1 MQNNLL
7 EIIIFGAVWWLGLYL
22 VQRDLRNPIL
32 RWAGAGLA
40 TYALG
45 LALSGLSLA
54 AHAEGATSADII
66 ARAGWVCL
74 LLPAFCWT
82 ATLLYRL
89 PENFEPRPVLLTCW
103 KFGAAPLAGLY
114 FVASALTPMN
124 TATARPQDVWVY
136 TAAFILLFLPLLLA
150 SGLTIRFWWQERRRP
165 GLLVVALLFF
175 VLSLALFLM
184 PLDWLP
190 RFWTLLGL
198 ATDLLLLGLAIA
210 GLDAFE
216 QGETLLPDLIRSGVF
231 AGAAALLFG
240 GQVAFVWLL
249 VPNPNWTLA
258 ALLLTVVGTA
268 IGVQVFATRISNILD
283 KIALAEFPRLRQSR
297 QKLKATAD
305 ALPRQARAQNF
316 DPALLDE
323 TEFGKL
329 VRRALSNL
337 GDLPRLAAS
346 PLIYLPLIDVRL
358 QNRGVHASE
367 YDVLERATELKSVLT
382 ESIGKLKPRTGDWGT
397 SDEWR
402 YYNALYFPYIVGM
415 KPYSQRAMQ
424 EFGDKVNRAV
434 LDWFRVSVPER
445 TLYNWQN
452 AAAKLV
458 AHDLYTANL
467 ALVPDAPVPAL

>member
-22 VQRDLRNPIL
+22 VQRDVRNPIL
-32 RWAGAGLA
+32 RWAGLGLA

-54 AHAEGATSADII
+54 AHDSGVGNADFI

-82 ATLLYRL
+82 AALLHRL
-89 PENFEPRPVLLTCW
+89 PESFAARPVLLTFW
-103 KFGAAPLAGLY
+103 RFGAAPLAGLY

-124 TATARPQDVWVY
+124 TATARPQDAWVY
-136 TAAFILLFLPLLLA
+136 GAAFILLFLPLLLA
-150 SGLTIRFWWQERRRP
+150 AGLTGWLWGRERRRP
-165 GLLVVALLFF
+165 GLLLVALLFF
-175 VLSLALFLM
+175 VLSLALFLT

-240 GQVAFVWLL
+240 GQVALVWLF

-268 IGVQVFATRISNILD
+268 IGVQVFATRLSNILD

-297 QKLKATAD
+297 QELKEAAD
-305 ALPRQARAQNF
+305 ALPRQAHSQNF

-323 TEFGKL
+323 AEFGKL
-329 VRRALSNL
+329 VRRALSYL

-346 PLIYLPLIDVRL
+346 PLIYLPLIDARL
-358 QNRGVHASE
+358 QNRGVQAAE
-367 YDVLERATELKSVLT
+367 YDVLERATELKAALT

-424 EFGDKVNRAV
+424 EFSDKTNRAV
-434 LDWFRVSVPER
+434 LEWFRVSVPER

-467 ALVPDAPVPAL
+467 ALASGTPVSAL